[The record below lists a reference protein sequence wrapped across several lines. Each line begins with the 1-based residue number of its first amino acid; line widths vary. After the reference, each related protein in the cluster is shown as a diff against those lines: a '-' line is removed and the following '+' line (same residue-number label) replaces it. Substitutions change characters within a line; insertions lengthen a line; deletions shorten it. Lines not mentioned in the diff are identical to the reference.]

1 MRTVMTLFGTRPEI
15 IRLSEFFK
23 EVERRGFRHVMVN
36 TGQNYSKSL
45 NAAFFAELGI
55 RDADYHFGIEE
66 PSIGKQIGQV
76 IARTEEVVLKEKP
89 ELLFVLG
96 DTNSGLGALA
106 AAHHGVKVAHW
117 EAGMR
122 SFNWEMPEEKNR
134 HVIDGL
140 SDFLFPYTEDARRN
154 LLLEGFKPNSIFVT
168 GNPIVDVLEKWR
180 KRIAGSRALAQ
191 HKLKE
196 KGYFLATVHRVE
208 NVDRKGRFAEILR
221 GFGLVAKRYG
231 KPVLYPIHPRAKD
244 KMAKFGLKAPE
255 GVRLVE
261 PLGFFDFAQLER
273 HASCLLTDSGTV
285 QEEGVY
291 FRVPCV
297 SVRKATERP
306 ETVECGSN
314 IVSGIDAEN
323 IAACVGAALETKPT
337 WAYSLGDGR
346 ASVKVANVI
355 RGNLDLPVY

>member
-1 MRTVMTLFGTRPEI
+1 MTLFGTRPEI

-23 EVERRGFRHVMVN
+23 EVEKRGFRHVMVN

-45 NAAFFAELGI
+45 NSAFFEELGV
-55 RDADYHFGIEE
+55 RAADYHFGIEE
-66 PSIGKQIGQV
+66 TAVGKQV
-76 IARTEEVVLKEKP
+76 ARVLEHTEEVILKEKP
-89 ELLFVLG
+89 DVLFVLG

-122 SFNWEMPEEKNR
+122 SWNWEMPEEKNR
-134 HVIDGL
+134 HVIDAL
-140 SDFLFPYTEDARRN
+140 SDVLLPYTEDARRN
-154 LLLEGFKPNSIFVT
+154 LLLEGYRPNAVVVT
-168 GNPIVDVLEKWR
+168 GNPIVDVLERWK
-180 KRIAGSRALAQ
+180 KRIAASKALSE

-208 NVDRKGRFAEILR
+208 NVDYPERFAEILK
-221 GFGLVAKRYG
+221 GLGLVAERYG

-244 KMAKFGLKAPE
+244 RMAKAKLRVPA

-261 PLGFFDFAQLER
+261 PLGFFDFAQLESK
-273 HASCLLTDSGTV
+273 AACLLTDSGTV

-291 FRVPCV
+291 FKVPCV
-297 SVRKATERP
+297 SVRRATERP

-314 IVSGIDAEN
+314 IVSGVDAKN
-323 IAACVGAALETKPT
+323 IAASVGAALETEPT

-346 ASVKVANVI
+346 ASVKAANAI
-355 RGNLDLPVY
+355 RGNLDLPTY